1 VKIINCLI
9 KGVKMRIRNVKNAK
23 EIINNSG
30 LVVKTNPFN
39 NERELRI
46 EIGMGKGN
54 FIINMAK
61 ANPNINFIGIEKYE
75 SILAKAI
82 KKIDDIP
89 NNLRFMC
96 LDAKEINNFFNHNVS
111 LIYLNFSDPWPKK
124 RHAKRR
130 LTSPDFLDK
139 YEDISKRRVH
149 IIQKTDNK
157 LLFAYS
163 LITLNNKNYTFNNL
177 NLDLNNSDI
186 PNIKTEYED
195 KFIKEGITINYLD
208 ATKDI

>member
-1 VKIINCLI
+1 
-9 KGVKMRIRNVKNAK
+9 MRIRNVKNAK

>member
-1 VKIINCLI
+1 
-9 KGVKMRIRNVKNAK
+9 MRIRNVKNAK

-39 NERELRI
+39 NDRELRI

-163 LITLNNKNYTFNNL
+163 LITLNNKKYTFNNL

>member
-1 VKIINCLI
+1 
-9 KGVKMRIRNVKNAK
+9 MRIRNVKNAK

-39 NERELRI
+39 NDRELRI